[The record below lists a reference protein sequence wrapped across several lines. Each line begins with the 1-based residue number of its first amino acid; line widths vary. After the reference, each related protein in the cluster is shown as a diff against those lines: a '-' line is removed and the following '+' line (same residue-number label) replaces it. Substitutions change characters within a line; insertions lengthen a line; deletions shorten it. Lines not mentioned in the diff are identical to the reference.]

1 MRLIDA
7 DALEQTDRPIE
18 KLMMFGGEYVYTQT
32 EIDLAPTIDAVSV
45 VRCKEC
51 IIPHNEWTG
60 CPILNGTVTFPD
72 FYCAVGKQ
80 KEGANNAFN

>member
-32 EIDLAPTIDAVSV
+32 EIDLAPTIDAVPV
-45 VRCKEC
+45 V
-51 IIPHNEWTG
+51 HGEWKPEKKYHG
-60 CPILNGTVTFPD
+60 QCLPM
-72 FYCAVGKQ
+72 KH
-80 KEGANNAFN
+80 